1 MGALNVNQPINHEKH
16 CSCVNLASLIPK
28 HVHSGKPKLI
38 PYPSLPIKV
47 IFSCKHFIVTL
58 DSGANVS
65 FITLKLAQTLGLDI
79 LPNGSLAQLA
89 DPEQRMCSLGEVD
102 FTVTEGS
109 TNHVQLRIRALVMP
123 RLAVPCYGGQTF
135 HNDNDLVPNISNST
149 VTAHGGRFTFQIGP
163 LGGPPPVPPLKQSL
177 HDHLKP
183 PEPPKQE
190 TAGEQTKTTTTIL
203 SGCTVLMKPPK
214 SLLPSGVYPIPASN
228 ISTPAVLVLPPTPH
242 PDDPSDQQWEPQICS
257 VAAGEAMYVNNSTDR
272 PLSHPKNTHFRLVPV
287 IEGVASLESP
297 LTAAAVSHTA
307 HASTSPS
314 VLKQIKVNTSLL
326 SPEQLKYL
334 DDLHHANI
342 DAFNEDLREGFVD
355 EKNPYRATFSFRKE
369 HQPPPFKVW
378 APQFNTKCT
387 SLLQAKCDQLEE
399 QGVMRDPKKHP
410 NIDIRSVSPC
420 MITQKAR
427 AKHKPL
433 EQCSLDEIRF
443 ICCFNVL
450 NDSLHPIPGR
460 SKSFNDILKFL
471 AQQPFLICADLSN
484 SYFQIK
490 VDSKYWKYMG
500 VMTPHRGLRVM
511 TRLGQGLL
519 NSDVDLD
526 QVMGRVLGDE
536 QTDGICLAARDDL
549 FIGGNTADECLRN
562 WGRVLKKLNKHNLK
576 LNPRKVRILLG
587 ETEVFGHL
595 VANGTVRP
603 SDHIVSSLC
612 KTSPSELKT
621 VKQVNSWKGLYK
633 TLIRHLPHLASK
645 MAPFDEACKSKLS
658 SSHFDWDQPGILAAF
673 NSATS
678 HLSEIQ
684 ATYLPDP
691 REQLVLQPDTSTS
704 NICTGWSMYTLRE
717 IKGKTEWLPVQYASA
732 KLAKYMATWTPC
744 EKEGVGAVLAIDQT
758 RHWINESRKPTI
770 VMPDNKA
777 VVDAANLMRIGRH
790 STSARLQAM
799 LTSVNRSNVA
809 FRHNSAKAGLHIV
822 PDALSRIPGPVC
834 RAKDC
839 QVERFLEEM
848 PGHIQC
854 MPITMETL
862 ALSPLDPVTLAC
874 LSQDID
880 KLMGPGAGPIPL
892 GSRQAWLNLQSDCS
906 DCRRFVAC
914 KRDGQMARVKD
925 KDKTNLNKMFKTC
938 EVDKGLVISR
948 VFDPI
953 LMKETTRI
961 YVPAAFLPAILTI
974 MHVRLSHPLPT
985 QLLRQFERYF
995 IAFNVRGTIST
1006 LTQDCSFC
1014 VAMQKFPKELDAF
1027 KPSPTPSHPGSHM
1040 GADILKRA
1048 SQNILVTADR
1058 FSNFVTASFTPS
1070 ETREDLCKALLAAIT
1085 PIRHAHRV
1093 EGRTDRAPSLRSLGN
1108 RPEPELL
1115 TNGIEIVLG
1124 DHGNKNSNA
1133 VVDKMIQE
1141 LEAELRRLDPEGQ
1154 KISAGLLC
1162 QAVTNLNNRVRGRG
1176 FSASQIHF
1184 ARDFTTGS
1192 NLNLKDERLRGAK
1205 EEEKES
1211 RKPEVKASKPPKK
1224 AEKGQLVYLKEE
1236 GSKHTI
1242 RNPLIVTE
1250 VGKKKLTVQK
1260 LLHQAPQARLP
1271 PRIQHDKL
1279 LIDPKFL
1286 HIPTYI
1292 PPHRRPGFQK
1302 DRPKDVGHQQPPPA
1316 PPPLQEWRP
1325 VEVLPDDDEDFEGWI
1340 QEPHLQ
1346 LRAVPEQPV
1355 QTPEQMEG
1363 MERGEVGEAEADPIL
1378 PETTRQLHK
1387 KKKRPLREKWIVK
1400 QPEAQV
1406 DEEQEEQAHPAEDV
1420 REAAVALGLV
1430 RTRKPP
1436 DRYGI
1441 EKERGDGGMARQ
1453 NLSSTPEKESP
1464 PRTLTPAGSSP
1475 NLSLEQS
1482 LMESPPESRVPT
1494 PDTSPDVSLNL
1505 ARSPF
1510 EPEWLPMTLPG
1521 RTKQQ
1526 REDLSEKHRH
1536 WSIAS
1541 GSFPKA
1547 FDYET
1552 WNPRPRGLPSSP
1564 PSQAEGEQDA

>member
-1 MGALNVNQPINHEKH
+1 M
-16 CSCVNLASLIPK
+16 
-28 HVHSGKPKLI
+28 I
-38 PYPSLPIKV
+38 PYPSLPLKV
-47 IFSCKHFIVTL
+47 IFSCRHFIVTL

-65 FITLKLAQTLGLDI
+65 FITLKLAKELGLQI
-79 LPNGSLAQLA
+79 CPNGSLAQLA
-89 DPEQRMCSLGEVD
+89 DPEHRMSSLGEVD

-109 TNHVQLRIRALVMP
+109 TEHVQLRIRALVMP

-135 HNDNDLVPNISNST
+135 HLDNDLVPNIKTSSI
-149 VTAHGGRFTFQIGP
+149 TAHGGRFTFTIGP
-163 LGGPPPVPPLKQSL
+163 LGGPPPVPPLRLSL
-177 HDHLKP
+177 RDNIVP
-183 PEPPKQE
+183 PTNPKQE
-190 TAGEQTKTTTTIL
+190 AASVQTSVAAVSA
-203 SGCTVLMKPPK
+203 SGTVLMKAPK
-214 SLLPSGVYPIPASN
+214 SLLPSGVYSIPVSN
-228 ISTPAVLVLPPTPH
+228 ISTSSVLVLPPTPH
-242 PDDPSDQQWEPQICS
+242 PDDPRDHHWEPQICS
-257 VAAGEAMYVNNSTDR
+257 VAAGAAMYVNKSLEQ

-287 IEGVASLESP
+287 AEGVASPP
-297 LTAAAVSHTA
+297 LKAAAVSYTA
-307 HASTSPS
+307 YATAAPS
-314 VLKQIKVNTSLL
+314 VLSQIKVNTSLL

-334 DDLHHANI
+334 NELHQANI
-342 DAFNEDLREGFVD
+342 DAFNEDLRGGFVD
-355 EKNPYRATFSFRKE
+355 KKNPYEATFSFRRE

-378 APQFNTKCT
+378 APQFNSRCT

-399 QGVMRDPKKHP
+399 QGVLKDPKKH
-410 NIDIRSVSPC
+410 NINIRSVSPC

-433 EQCSLDEIRF
+433 EQCSLEEIRF

-471 AQQPFLICADLSN
+471 ARQPFLICADLSN

-490 VDSKYWKYMG
+490 VDSKYWKYLG

-511 TRLGQGLL
+511 SRLGQGLL

-536 QTDGICLAARDDL
+536 QTAGTCLVARDDL
-549 FIGGNTADECLRN
+549 FIGGNTVDECLHN
-562 WGRVLKKLNKHNLK
+562 WGRVLQKLNRHNLK
-576 LNPRKVRILLG
+576 INPRKVRIMLG

-603 SDHIVSSLC
+603 SDHIVSSLA
-612 KTSPSELKT
+612 KASISDLKT
-621 VKQVNSWKGLYK
+621 VQQVNSWKGLYK
-633 TLIRHLPHLASK
+633 TLIRHLPHLASQ
-645 MAPFDEACKSKLS
+645 MAPFDEACKAKS
-658 SSHFDWDQPGILAAF
+658 SSAKFDWDQPGIVAAF

-678 HLSEIQ
+678 HLSEIN

-717 IKGKTEWLPVQYASA
+717 IKGKTEWLPVQYASS

-744 EKEGVGAVLAIDQT
+744 EKECVGAVLAIDQT
-758 RHWINESRKPTI
+758 RHWINESRKPTL

-799 LTSVNRSNVA
+799 LTSVNRSNVT

-822 PDALSRIPGPVC
+822 PDALSRIPGKTC

-848 PGHIQC
+848 PDQVQC

-862 ALSPLDPVTLAC
+862 TLSSLDPVTLAC
-874 LSQDID
+874 LTQDID
-880 KLMGPGAGPIPL
+880 RLMGPGAGPIPL
-892 GSRQAWLNLQSDCS
+892 GSRQAWLNLQADCH
-906 DCRRFVAC
+906 DCRRFVDC

-938 EVDKGLVISR
+938 EVDRGLVVSR
-948 VFDPI
+948 FFDPI
-953 LMKETTRI
+953 IMKETTRI
-961 YVPAAFLPAILTI
+961 YVPAAFLPAILTV

-995 IAFNVRGTIST
+995 IAFNVRGTITT

-1014 VAMQKFPKELDAF
+1014 VALQKFPKELDEF
-1027 KPSPTPSHPGSHM
+1027 SPSPTPSHPGSHM
-1040 GADILKRA
+1040 GADILRRA

-1070 ETREDLCKALLAAIT
+1070 ETREDLCKALLAAVT

-1093 EGRTDRAPSLRSLGN
+1093 EVRTDRAPSLRSLGN
-1108 RPEPELL
+1108 RPDPELVS
-1115 TNGIEIVLG
+1115 NGIEVVLG

-1154 KISAGLLC
+1154 QISAGLLC

-1192 NLNLKDERLRGAK
+1192 NLNLKDERLQEAK
-1205 EEEKES
+1205 EKEKKSVQSGKE
-1211 RKPEVKASKPPKK
+1211 ASKPTKR

-1236 GSKHTI
+1236 GSKHTT

-1250 VGKKKLTVQK
+1250 VGEKKLTVQR

-1271 PRIQHDKL
+1271 PRIQYDKL
-1279 LIDPKFL
+1279 HVDPKFL
-1286 HIPTYI
+1286 HIPRYI
-1292 PPHRRPGFQK
+1292 PPHRRPGFIHDHPQGE
-1302 DRPKDVGHQQPPPA
+1302 RPPHCQPA
-1316 PPPLQEWRP
+1316 PPPPQVWRP
-1325 VEVLPDDDEDFEGWI
+1325 VEVLPDDDDEDDTYQHVQDPPCQPHAVPEEPVHQHQEEQVAQQVEEGARGGNEEIAIDLPQPAVI
-1340 QEPHLQ
+1340 QEPQ
-1346 LRAVPEQPV
+1346 RRRGPPRERWIFQQAAAQAE
-1355 QTPEQMEG
+1355 EG
-1363 MERGEVGEAEADPIL
+1363 QAEPA
-1378 PETTRQLHK
+1378 
-1387 KKKRPLREKWIVK
+1387 
-1400 QPEAQV
+1400 QPEA
-1406 DEEQEEQAHPAEDV
+1406 AA
-1420 REAAVALGLV
+1420 EAAAPAPGQLNRGV
-1430 RTRKPP
+1430 RSRKPP
-1436 DRYGI
+1436 ERYGF
-1441 EKERGDGGMARQ
+1441 EKEREEGVYEHDLWLLQ
-1453 NLSSTPEKESP
+1453 KDSP
-1464 PRTLTPAGSSP
+1464 PRTLTPAGSLPDLSP
-1475 NLSLEQS
+1475 GQS
-1482 LMESPPESRVPT
+1482 IESPPESRVQT

-1505 ARSPF
+1505 AQSPF
-1510 EPEWLPMTLPG
+1510 EPEWLPMTFPG
-1521 RTKQQ
+1521 RTKQK
-1526 REDLSEKHRH
+1526 REQDVTERHRH
-1536 WSIAS
+1536 WSVAS
-1541 GSFPKA
+1541 GTCPKA
-1547 FDYET
+1547 FNYET
-1552 WNPRPRGLPSSP
+1552 WNPRPRGLPRSP
-1564 PSQAEGEQDA
+1564 SPQAEGGQDA